1 VAIFWLYVEVVYKI
15 GGIPYWV
22 QESEMDPEFIHKK
35 MLSGKPGLCIAKV
48 FLL

>member
-1 VAIFWLYVEVVYKI
+1 MEIIDEI

-22 QESEMDPEFIHKK
+22 WKSKIDPEFVYKK
-35 MLSGKPGLCIAKV
+35 MPSRKPQLCIAKI

>member
-1 VAIFWLYVEVVYKI
+1 MEIIDEI

-22 QESEMDPEFIHKK
+22 WKFKMDLKFIHKK
-35 MLSGKPGLCIAKV
+35 MPSKKPQLCIAKV